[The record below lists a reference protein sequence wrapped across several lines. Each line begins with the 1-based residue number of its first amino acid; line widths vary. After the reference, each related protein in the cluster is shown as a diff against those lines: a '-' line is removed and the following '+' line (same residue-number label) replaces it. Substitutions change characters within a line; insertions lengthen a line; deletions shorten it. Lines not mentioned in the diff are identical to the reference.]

1 MSQTQ
6 SSMIEWDTIAAIAT
20 PRGAGGVGIVRVSG
34 SLAISIAC
42 QIFRSPRHVSV
53 AELPSHTL
61 NYGHVVHPSSGEVID
76 EVMLGIMR
84 TPKSYTAEE
93 VVEFNCHGGMVPLR
107 SVLELTLKAGA
118 RLAAPGEFTKRAFLN
133 GRLDLA
139 QAEAVV
145 DLIRSK
151 TDLTRRIAIDQLS
164 GKLSQTIN
172 ALNDRVANL
181 LAEVEASIDFPEEEL
196 DFMGLTVMRQTAQD
210 ILDDLDRLIATAS
223 DGKLLRDG
231 VNIAILGR
239 PNVGKSSLL
248 NTLLQED
255 RAIVTEI
262 PGTTRDTIEAPLN
275 LGGIPLNL
283 IDTAGIHQTTDI
295 VEQQGVERSKTYLDR
310 ADLLLIMFDSSRSL
324 TEEDREL
331 LRAAKV
337 RKSILILNKIDL
349 PIVTTPVDLHTDAAQ
364 KPVVQTSLLDGKG
377 VEELK
382 SAVRQGLLEGDAI
395 WGDAPIVTNVR
406 HHDALRRS
414 RLALG
419 HAIESFTQQMP
430 PDLVA
435 VDLHSSLDC
444 LGEIVGKTTTEDIL
458 GRIFSQFCVGK

>member
-1 MSQTQ
+1 
-6 SSMIEWDTIAAIAT
+6 
-20 PRGAGGVGIVRVSG
+20 
-34 SLAISIAC
+34 
-42 QIFRSPRHVSV
+42 
-53 AELPSHTL
+53 
-61 NYGHVVHPSSGEVID
+61 
-76 EVMLGIMR
+76 
-84 TPKSYTAEE
+84 
-93 VVEFNCHGGMVPLR
+93 
-107 SVLELTLKAGA
+107 
-118 RLAAPGEFTKRAFLN
+118 
-133 GRLDLA
+133 
-139 QAEAVV
+139 
-145 DLIRSK
+145 
-151 TDLTRRIAIDQLS
+151 
-164 GKLSQTIN
+164 
-172 ALNDRVANL
+172 
-181 LAEVEASIDFPEEEL
+181 
-196 DFMGLTVMRQTAQD
+196 MRQTAQD

-223 DGKLLRDG
+223 DGKLLREG
-231 VNIAILGR
+231 VSIAILGL

-248 NTLLQED
+248 NALLEED

-283 IDTAGIHQTTDI
+283 IDTAGIHQTTDV
-295 VEQQGVERSKTYLDR
+295 VEQQGVMRSKTYLDR

-349 PIVTTPVDLHTDAAQ
+349 LIVTTPADLHTDAPQ
-364 KPVVQTSLLDGKG
+364 KPVVQISLINGKG

-382 SAVRQGLLEGDAI
+382 SAVHQELLEGDAI
-395 WGDAPIVTNVR
+395 WGDSPIVTNVR
-406 HHDALRRS
+406 HHDALRRG

-419 HAIESFTQQMP
+419 HAMESFTQQMP

>member
-1 MSQTQ
+1 
-6 SSMIEWDTIAAIAT
+6 MIEWDTIAAIAT
-20 PRGAGGVGIVRVSG
+20 PRGEGGVGIVRVSG
-34 SLAISIAC
+34 SLAIPIAC
-42 QIFRSPRHVSV
+42 QIFRSPRRVSP
-53 AELPSHTL
+53 AELPTHTL
-61 NYGHVVHPSSGEVID
+61 HYGHVVQAASDEVID

-84 TPKSYTAEE
+84 APRSYTAED
-93 VVEFNCHGGMVPLR
+93 VVEFNCHGGVVPLKG
-107 SVLELTLKAGA
+107 VLELTLKAGA

-151 TDLTRRIAIDQLS
+151 TDLTRQIAIDQLS
-164 GKLSQTIN
+164 GRLSQVIN
-172 ALNDRVANL
+172 GLNDRLANL

-196 DFMGLTVMRQTAQD
+196 DFMGLTVMQQTAQG

-223 DGKLLRDG
+223 DGRLLREG
-231 VNIAILGR
+231 ISIAILGR

-262 PGTTRDTIEAPLN
+262 PGTTRDAIEAPLN
-275 LGGIPLNL
+275 LAGVPLKL
-283 IDTAGIHQTTDI
+283 IDTAGIHQTADI
-295 VEQQGVERSKTYLDR
+295 VEQQGVARSKAYLDR

-331 LRAAKV
+331 LHAAKS

-349 PIVTTPVDLHTDAAQ
+349 PIVTTPVELHTDAPH
-364 KPVVQTSLLDGKG
+364 KPTIQISLLDGKG
-377 VEELK
+377 IEELK
-382 SAVRQGLLEGDAI
+382 SAVRQELLEGDAI
-395 WGDAPIVTNVR
+395 WGDSPIITNVR
-406 HHDALRRS
+406 HHEALRRG

-419 HAIESFTQQMP
+419 HAIESLAQQMP

-435 VDLHSSLDC
+435 VDLRSSLDC

>member
-1 MSQTQ
+1 MN
-6 SSMIEWDTIAAIAT
+6 EWDTIAAIAT
-20 PRGAGGVGIVRVSG
+20 PRGEGGVGIVRVSG
-34 SLAISIAC
+34 SLAIPIAC
-42 QIFRSPRHVSV
+42 QIFRSPRHISP
-53 AELPSHTL
+53 AELPTHTL
-61 NYGHVVHPSSGEVID
+61 NYGHVVQSSSGEVID

-84 TPKSYTAEE
+84 APKSYTAED
-93 VVEFNCHGGMVPLR
+93 VVEFNCHGGTVPLR
-107 SVLELTLKAGA
+107 GVLELTLKAGA

-151 TDLTRRIAIDQLS
+151 TDLTRQIAIDQLS
-164 GKLSQTIN
+164 GKLSHTVN
-172 ALNDRVANL
+172 ALNDRLANL

-196 DFMGLTVMRQTAQD
+196 DFMDLTVMKQTAQD

-223 DGKLLRDG
+223 DGKLLREG

-283 IDTAGIHQTTDI
+283 IDTAGIHQTTDV
-295 VEQQGVERSKTYLDR
+295 VEQQGVMRSKTYLDR
-310 ADLLLIMFDSSRSL
+310 ADLLLIMFDSSQSL

-331 LRAAKV
+331 LRAAKI
-337 RKSILILNKIDL
+337 RKSILVLNKIDL
-349 PIVTTPVDLHTDAAQ
+349 PIVTTPVDLHADAPQ
-364 KPVVQTSLLDGKG
+364 KPVVQTSLLAGKG

-382 SAVRQGLLEGDAI
+382 SAVHQELLEGEAI
-395 WGDAPIVTNVR
+395 WGDSPIVTNVR
-406 HHDALRRS
+406 HYDALRRG

-435 VDLHSSLDC
+435 VDVRSSLDC
-444 LGEIVGKTTTEDIL
+444 LGEIAGKTTTEDIL

>member
-1 MSQTQ
+1 
-6 SSMIEWDTIAAIAT
+6 MIEWDTIAAIAT
-20 PRGAGGVGIVRVSG
+20 PRGEGGVGIVRVSG
-34 SLAISIAC
+34 SLAIPIAC

-61 NYGHVVHPSSGEVID
+61 NYGHVVHPAAGEIID

-84 TPKSYTAEE
+84 APKSYTAED
-93 VVEFNCHGGMVPLR
+93 VVEFNCHGGVVPLR
-107 SVLELTLKAGA
+107 GVLELTLKAGA

-151 TDLTRRIAIDQLS
+151 TDLTRQIAIDQLS

-172 ALNDRVANL
+172 ALNDRLANL

-196 DFMGLTVMRQTAQD
+196 DFMDLRVMKQTAQD
-210 ILDDLDRLIATAS
+210 ILDDLDRLIATTS
-223 DGKLLRDG
+223 DGKLLREG
-231 VNIAILGR
+231 VSIAILGR

-283 IDTAGIHQTTDI
+283 IDTAGIHQTTDV
-295 VEQQGVERSKTYLDR
+295 VEQQGVMRSKAYLDR

-331 LRAAKV
+331 LRASKV

-349 PIVTTPVDLHTDAAQ
+349 PIVTSLAELHTDAPQ
-364 KPVVQTSLLDGKG
+364 KPVVQISLLDGKGLDGKG

-382 SAVRQGLLEGDAI
+382 SAVHQELLEGETI
-395 WGDAPIVTNVR
+395 WGDSPIVTNVR
-406 HHDALRRS
+406 HHDALRRG

-458 GRIFSQFCVGK
+458 GKIFSQFCVGK

>member
-1 MSQTQ
+1 MN
-6 SSMIEWDTIAAIAT
+6 EWDTIAAIAT
-20 PRGAGGVGIVRVSG
+20 PRGEGGVGIVRVSG
-34 SLAISIAC
+34 SLAIPIAC
-42 QIFRSPRHVSV
+42 QIFRSPRHISP
-53 AELPSHTL
+53 AELPTHTL
-61 NYGHVVHPSSGEVID
+61 NYGHVVQSSSGEVVD

-84 TPKSYTAEE
+84 APKSYTAED
-93 VVEFNCHGGMVPLR
+93 VVEFNCHGGTVPLR
-107 SVLELTLKAGA
+107 GVLELTLKAGA

-151 TDLTRRIAIDQLS
+151 TDLTRQIAIDQLS
-164 GKLSQTIN
+164 GKLSHTVN
-172 ALNDRVANL
+172 ALNDRLANL

-196 DFMGLTVMRQTAQD
+196 DFMDLTVMKQTAQD

-223 DGKLLRDG
+223 DGKLLREG

-275 LGGIPLNL
+275 LGGVPLNL
-283 IDTAGIHQTTDI
+283 IDTAGIHQTTDV
-295 VEQQGVERSKTYLDR
+295 VEQQGVMRSKTYLDR
-310 ADLLLIMFDSSRSL
+310 ADLLLIMFDSSQSL

-331 LRAAKV
+331 LRAAKI
-337 RKSILILNKIDL
+337 RKSILVLNKIDL
-349 PIVTTPVDLHTDAAQ
+349 PIVTTPVDLHTDAPQ

-382 SAVRQGLLEGDAI
+382 SAVHQELLEGEAI
-395 WGDAPIVTNVR
+395 WGDSPIVTNVR
-406 HHDALRRS
+406 HYDALRRG

-435 VDLHSSLDC
+435 VDVRSSLDC
-444 LGEIVGKTTTEDIL
+444 LGEIAGKTTTEDIL